1 MFSMKRDN
9 NSIQIPYSSY
19 KFTVIIMDADN
30 KINIAFPFN
39 FNPSLKFNDLVILSH
54 INIT

>member
-9 NSIQIPYSSY
+9 NSVTIPYSSY
-19 KFTVIIMDADN
+19 KFTAILIDGGY

-39 FNPSLKFNDLVILSH
+39 FNSNIKFNDLVMLSH